1 MINTTEYK
9 KLKIKLNIF
18 FQSNNHYWNIH
29 QTHDGPVT
37 ERVLNSLS
45 NLLFVG
51 DFKGKSSVA
60 FQQIKVDGL
69 FEKLWRAGNILVL
82 ELDLALSALVVL
94 GSNVVVE
101 ELEGQNHVVE
111 GGNVE
116 GKGLVPDRVH
126 FALFGGRDLDSVVLV
141 TELLEI

>member
-1 MINTTEYK
+1 M
-9 KLKIKLNIF
+9 
-18 FQSNNHYWNIH
+18 H
-29 QTHDGPVT
+29 
-37 ERVLNSLS
+37 
-45 NLLFVG
+45 LLFVG

-60 FQQIKVDGL
+60 FQQVKVDSL
-69 FEKLWRAGNILVL
+69 FEKLWRTGNALVL

-94 GSNVVVE
+94 GTNIVVV

-126 FALFGGRDLDSVVLV
+126 FAPFGRRDLDSVVLV
-141 TELLEI
+141 TEL

>member
-1 MINTTEYK
+1 M
-9 KLKIKLNIF
+9 KIKLNLF
-18 FQSNNHYWNIH
+18 FQSINEQLLEHSPNPRRLGDRASVEPFRH
-29 QTHDGPVT
+29 
-37 ERVLNSLS
+37 
-45 NLLFVG
+45 LLFVG

-60 FQQIKVDGL
+60 FQQVKVDSL
-69 FEKLWRAGNILVL
+69 FEKLWRTGNALVL

-94 GSNVVVE
+94 GTNIVVV

-126 FALFGGRDLDSVVLV
+126 FAPFGRRDLDSVVLV
-141 TELLEI
+141 TEL